1 MKKHLNLN
9 SLAAKLLGLML
20 VAALFTACNNKNH
33 VDDTTNTTIPGGDG
47 SANTN
52 PPVETAAK
60 VAPNQ
65 TPAFTEQTRVPGV
78 KTSAAY
84 KVSIIT
90 SNLSYPWGLVFMPD
104 GRMMVTEKPG
114 RIRIV
119 TSSGTIGSPISG
131 VPAVNYVGES
141 GLLSLALDPDFATS
155 RLVFWTFTEP
165 ISGGVTMSVARG
177 KLSADET
184 AFENVQVIYRATPT
198 YGGSAT
204 NHKGSQLLFDSQGR
218 LYVSFGEHSADDIRV
233 NAQSLSSTL
242 GKIVRINKDGTAAAG
257 GPFATTAGA
266 KPEIWS
272 LGHRN
277 PQGLAFNPV
286 TGDLWESEHGP
297 QAGDEINL
305 IKAGANYGWPTIAY
319 GLEYSGAKVGNG
331 TQQSGMEQPVYYW
344 DPAIAP
350 SGMTFYT
357 GSQIPEWK
365 NNLFVAALRGMHIV
379 RLVISNNKVTGEERL
394 LSDQGQRFRRVVQ
407 GPDGALYAITDM
419 AQGRIYR
426 IGM

>member
-1 MKKHLNLN
+1 MKKCFKAH
-9 SLAAKLLGLML
+9 KPPHQILGLML
-20 VAALFTACNNKNH
+20 VATLFAACTAKNNVNN
-33 VDDTTNTTIPGGDG
+33 TTNTTDG
-47 SANTN
+47 STGGSNN

-60 VAPNQ
+60 VAPGQ
-65 TPAFTEQTRVPGV
+65 TPAFAQQTRVPGV
-78 KTSAAY
+78 KTTTAY
-84 KVSIIT
+84 KVSVIT
-90 SNLSYPWGLVFMPD
+90 SGLSYPWGLVFMPD
-104 GRMMVTEKPG
+104 GRMMVTEKAG

-119 TSSGTIGSPISG
+119 TSTGSIGEAITG
-131 VPAVNYVGES
+131 VPAVNYTGES

-155 RLVFWTFTEP
+155 RLVFWTFTEAVT
-165 ISGGVTMSVARG
+165 GGVTMSVARG
-177 KLSADET
+177 KLSADEKSFT
-184 AFENVQVIYRATPT
+184 NVQVIYRATPT
-198 YGGSAT
+198 YSGSAT
-204 NHKGSQLLFDSQGR
+204 NHKGSQLLFDNEGR

-233 NAQSLSSTL
+233 NAQSLGSTI

-257 GPFATTAGA
+257 GPFATTTGA
-266 KPEIWS
+266 RPEIWS

-305 IKAGANYGWPTIAY
+305 IKAGSNYGWPTIAY

>member
-1 MKKHLNLN
+1 MEAFNQNKLLFVCIAL
-9 SLAAKLLGLML
+9 SAIMLAA
-20 VAALFTACNNKNH
+20 CSNNN
-33 VDDTTNTTIPGGDG
+33 VSDSNSTPPTNGGG
-47 SANTN
+47 AIATGT
-52 PPVETAAK
+52 PVETGAK

-65 TPAFTEQTRVPGV
+65 APAFEGQTRIGSV
-78 KTSAAY
+78 KTTTAI
-84 KVSIIT
+84 KVSIVT
-90 SNLSYPWGLVFMPD
+90 SGLSFPWGLVFLPD
-104 GRMMVTEKPG
+104 GRMLVTEKQG

-119 TSSGTIGSPISG
+119 TANGTIGNPISG
-131 VPAVNYVGES
+131 VPAVSYQGES
-141 GLLSLALDPDFATS
+141 GLLGLAIDPDFATS
-155 RLVFWTFTEP
+155 RLVFWSFVEP
-165 ISGGVTMSVARG
+165 VTGGVVVSIARG
-177 KLSADET
+177 KLSTDET
-184 AFENVQVIYRATPT
+184 TFENVQVIYRATPA
-198 YGGSAT
+198 YNSA

-218 LYVSFGEHSADDIRV
+218 LYASFGEHFNDDIRV
-233 NAQSLSSTL
+233 QAQSLSASI
-242 GKIVRINKDGTAAAG
+242 GKIVRLNKDGSAAAG
-257 GPFATTAGA
+257 GPFANTAGA
-266 KPEIWS
+266 RPEIFS

-331 TQQSGMEQPVYYW
+331 TQQAGMEQPVYYW

-357 GSQIPEWK
+357 GSLIPEWQ
-365 NNLFVAALRGMHIV
+365 NNLFVAALKGMHII
-379 RLVISNNKVTGEERL
+379 RLVIKDNKVIGEERL
-394 LSDQGQRFRRVVQ
+394 LADQGQRFRKVVQ

-426 IGM
+426 IGI

>member
-1 MKKHLNLN
+1 MKKYFNTN
-9 SLAAKLLGLML
+9 KLLAVLL
-20 VAALFTACNNKNH
+20 VTALFAACNNKSH
-33 VDDTTNTTIPGGDG
+33 VDDTTNTTVPGGDG

-65 TPAFTEQTRVPGV
+65 LPAFTEQNRVPGV

-84 KVSIIT
+84 KVSVIT
-90 SNLSYPWGLVFMPD
+90 SGLSYPWGLVFMPD

-119 TSSGTIGSPISG
+119 TSTGTIGNPISG
-131 VPAVNYVGES
+131 VPAVNYTGES

-165 ISGGVTMSVARG
+165 VTGGVTMSVARG

-204 NHKGSQLLFDSQGR
+204 NHKGSQLLFDNQGR

-331 TQQSGMEQPVYYW
+331 TQQNGMEQPIYYW

-357 GSQIPEWK
+357 GSQVPEWK